1 MHTYE
6 GAGEYA
12 EITVPSLT
20 PSSLPA
26 NTKESTAAITAMDTS
41 KQILVVPKFVFHVR
55 TIARTKDSPGSM
67 TTSAKTSIYTPTPR
81 IRHPM
86 RRYTIFMMSKYDGY
100 RNLKD
105 VLQFK
110 VLSQDDQLQYDQ
122 KDTEKDGKVSKCK
135 WKIKT

>member
-86 RRYTIFMMSKYDGY
+86 RRYTIFMMYASGLTQEKRIMVRSIKYP
-100 RNLKD
+100 NMM
-105 VLQFK
+105 
-110 VLSQDDQLQYDQ
+110 
-122 KDTEKDGKVSKCK
+122 DTG
-135 WKIKT
+135 I

>member
-41 KQILVVPKFVFHVR
+41 KQILVVPKFVFYVQI
-55 TIARTKDSPGSM
+55 TI
-67 TTSAKTSIYTPTPR
+67 
-81 IRHPM
+81 
-86 RRYTIFMMSKYDGY
+86 
-100 RNLKD
+100 
-105 VLQFK
+105 
-110 VLSQDDQLQYDQ
+110 
-122 KDTEKDGKVSKCK
+122 
-135 WKIKT
+135 

>member
-41 KQILVVPKFVFHVR
+41 KQILVVPKNVKKFSRIVCVSLFSYQGLLCLSLRQLVYFISSLFVCQALF
-55 TIARTKDSPGSM
+55 
-67 TTSAKTSIYTPTPR
+67 
-81 IRHPM
+81 
-86 RRYTIFMMSKYDGY
+86 
-100 RNLKD
+100 
-105 VLQFK
+105 
-110 VLSQDDQLQYDQ
+110 
-122 KDTEKDGKVSKCK
+122 
-135 WKIKT
+135 